1 MRRAQATLEYV
12 YLIGIVAAAIIVML
26 AYISRGFQGNL
37 RALTEQVGAGAYAPG
52 NTTINNT
59 ETRHTGSTVVSKST
73 TTTTYGNGQ
82 AENVAMHE
90 NSEQQKPLRAELD
103 VLREDMKTATGAALE
118 SINSQISAKT
128 TELNDLVAA
137 YKVLSD
143 AWDARTINP
152 DITNATS
159 SNIETSTQTVTKNT
173 NEAQGNLSNDS
184 WH

>member
-26 AYISRGFQGNL
+26 AYMSRGLQGNL
-37 RALTEQVGAGAYAPG
+37 RTLTEQVGAGAYAPG

-59 ETRHTGSTVVSKST
+59 ETRHTLSTIVSEST
-73 TTTTYGNGQ
+73 ATTTYGNGQ
-82 AENVAMHE
+82 SENLAMHE
-90 NSEQQKPLRAELD
+90 NSEQQKPLRADLLA
-103 VLREDMKTATGAALE
+103 LREAKKTATGTALD

-137 YKVLSD
+137 YKVLAD
-143 AWDARTINP
+143 AWEARTINP
-152 DITNATS
+152 NVTNAAS
-159 SNIETSTQTVTKNT
+159 SNTETGTQTVGRNT
-173 NEAQGNLSNDS
+173 NETLGNLSNDS